1 MSRRTKIITVGE
13 GSSRTDSLNR
23 LRLQVSLCWA
33 RCTPLHARMPA
44 KHSER
49 AEQGLTTVLLVMGAY
64 PGGRE
69 GKASKLPSTVKETD
83 VLILAFIYI

>member
-1 MSRRTKIITVGE
+1 
-13 GSSRTDSLNR
+13 
-23 LRLQVSLCWA
+23 
-33 RCTPLHARMPA
+33 MPA

-83 VLILAFIYI
+83 VLILAFMYI